1 MPLRDRPSIPQE
13 LIPGFDIS
21 LPQPQTAPFVLC
33 SPHSGRVYPEAFL
46 EQSRLSPLS
55 LRKSEDCFVD
65 DLFLPVAREGAPLIA
80 ARFPRA
86 YLDVNREP
94 YELDP
99 ELFIEALPDYANTQS
114 VRVAGGL
121 GTIAR
126 IVADGEEIY
135 RSKLPLASGI
145 DRVEQL
151 YIPFHAALA
160 ELCETTRA
168 RFGYAILID
177 CHSMPSASMAP
188 AGGPRPDI
196 VLGDRFG
203 ASADCKITRFLKDAL
218 TALGYEVQMNRPYAG
233 GYITEHYGRPARDV
247 HAVQIEINRGLYL
260 NEQVL
265 RPTGGFAE
273 LQRDLQSLAGPL
285 FNELPLLLQR
295 RAAAE

>member
-1 MPLRDRPSIPQE
+1 MPARDRPSVPPELLPPHLIDAPEPQ
-13 LIPGFDIS
+13 L
-21 LPQPQTAPFVLC
+21 APFVLC
-33 SPHSGRVYPEAFL
+33 SPHSGNVYPRGFL
-46 EQSRLSPLS
+46 ELSRLSPLS
-55 LRKSEDCFVD
+55 LRKSEDCFID
-65 DLFLPVAREGAPLIA
+65 ELFRPIAAAGVPLIA

-86 YLDVNREP
+86 FLDVNREP

-99 ELFIEALPDYANTQS
+99 ELFIEPLPDFANTQS

-135 RSKLPLASGI
+135 RSKLPLKSGLE
-145 DRVEQL
+145 RVAQL

-160 ELCETTRA
+160 DLIETTRR
-168 RFGYAILID
+168 RFGHAILID

-218 TALGYEVQMNRPYAG
+218 VGLGYEVQMNRPYAG

-260 NEQVL
+260 NELTL
-265 RPTGGFAE
+265 RPTAHFNVVR
-273 LQRDLQSLAGPL
+273 RDLKKLVGPL
-285 FNELPLLLQR
+285 FNELPALLER

>member
-1 MPLRDRPSIPQE
+1 
-13 LIPGFDIS
+13 
-21 LPQPQTAPFVLC
+21 
-33 SPHSGRVYPEAFL
+33 
-46 EQSRLSPLS
+46 

-65 DLFLPVAREGAPLIA
+65 DLFGPVAAAGVPLIA

-86 YLDVNREP
+86 FLDVNREP

-99 ELFIEALPDYANTQS
+99 ELFVEPLPDFANTQS

-135 RSKLPLASGI
+135 RHKLPLASGLA
-145 DRVEQL
+145 RVEQL
-151 YIPFHAALA
+151 YIPFHAALCD
-160 ELCETTRA
+160 LIETTRR

-203 ASADCKITRFLKDAL
+203 ASADSKITRFLKDAL
-218 TALGYEVQMNRPYAG
+218 SALGYEVHMNRPYAG

-260 NEQVL
+260 DEQAL
-265 RPTGGFAE
+265 RPMAGFDE
-273 LQRDLQSLAGPL
+273 LQNDLLSLTAPL
-285 FNELPLLLQR
+285 FNDLPALLEH